1 MGDQMEIWLD
11 TTNVKMLQKAVRV
24 GILSGV
30 TTNPN
35 LIAKSNKE
43 METLLED
50 LLHYQE
56 GPVTVQVISEETND
70 MVQQGQMLY
79 SFSNRIIVKVPLTK
93 NGLEALHLLARQG
106 IPTMATVIFHP
117 RQALMAALAGA
128 NYVAPYI
135 SRIEKSGENPWHLLE
150 SLTKIFHQ
158 YQLQTKIIGA
168 SLNSVE
174 QVIKCA
180 EIGIYGVTLKDDLF
194 EQMIEDHS
202 STVEGVNQFK
212 ADWKNFPC
220 SFFS

>member
-1 MGDQMEIWLD
+1 MEIWLD
-11 TTNVKMLQKAVRV
+11 TTNVKTIQKAVRV
-24 GILSGV
+24 GVLSGI
-30 TTNPN
+30 TTNPS
-35 LIAKSNKE
+35 LIAQAKKD
-43 METLLED
+43 MESILED

-56 GPVTVQVISEETND
+56 GPVTVQVISQETND
-70 MVQQGQMLY
+70 MLQQGQMLY

-135 SRIEKSGENPWHLLE
+135 SRIEKLGENPWSMLE
-150 SLTKIFHQ
+150 SLTKTFQQ
-158 YQLQTKIIGA
+158 YQLQTKIMGA
-168 SLNSVE
+168 SLNSVD

-194 EQMIEDHS
+194 EKMIEDYS
-202 STVEGVNQFK
+202 PTVEGVHQF
-212 ADWKNFPC
+212 ADEWEHVPT
-220 SFFS
+220 SFFN

>member
-1 MGDQMEIWLD
+1 MEIWLD
-11 TTNVKMLQKAVRV
+11 TTNVKTIQKAVRV
-24 GILSGV
+24 GILSGI
-30 TTNPN
+30 TTNPS
-35 LIAKSNKE
+35 LIAQAKKD
-43 METLLED
+43 MESILED

-56 GPVTVQVISEETND
+56 GPVTVQVISQETND
-70 MVQQGQMLY
+70 MLQQGQMLY

-135 SRIEKSGENPWHLLE
+135 SRIEKLGENPWPMLE
-150 SLTKIFHQ
+150 SLTKTFQQ
-158 YQLQTKIIGA
+158 YQLQTKIMGA
-168 SLNSVE
+168 SLNSVD

-194 EQMIEDHS
+194 EKMIEDYS
-202 STVEGVNQFK
+202 PTVEGVHQF
-212 ADWKNFPC
+212 ADEWEHVPT
-220 SFFS
+220 SFFN